1 VTEVALTTFSN
12 AAFGV
17 ALVLYLVAMV
27 GYFHHLAFRRRRI
40 LLGART
46 LAFAGL
52 AVHAGSVIARGLA
65 AGRVPWGNLYEYV
78 SMVGLLV
85 VAVYLLV
92 VERMRRTEAAGG
104 FALGAAV
111 VAMAGAT
118 LLYTPPGPL
127 VPALNSYWLR
137 IHVVAAMLGS
147 ALFTLGTIFS
157 VLYLV
162 QARRERAGV
171 VPEPARVPAL
181 VGAGAEVPAG
191 ELPGPEL
198 PEDHAAAEPDAA
210 DAEEP
215 PQRRGR
221 LPSASVLDHTAYR
234 TIGFAF
240 PIWTFAVI
248 AGAIWAEEAW
258 GRYWGWDPKEVWSF
272 VTWVV
277 FAGYLHARATVG
289 WRGTRA
295 AVLAIAGFVA
305 LVFNIVV
312 VNLVISGL
320 HSYAGVQ

>member
-1 VTEVALTTFSN
+1 MSDVGLTTISN
-12 AAFGV
+12 TAFGL
-17 ALVLYLVAMV
+17 ALMLYLAAMV
-27 GYFHHLAFRRRRI
+27 GYFHHLAFRPRRV
-40 LLGART
+40 LLAARAV
-46 LAFAGL
+46 AFAGL
-52 AVHAGSVIARGLA
+52 AVQAGSVIARGLA

-78 SMVGLLV
+78 SMIGLLV
-85 VAVYLLV
+85 VAAYLLV
-92 VERMRRTEAAGG
+92 VERTWRADAAGG
-104 FALGAAV
+104 FVLGTAV

-147 ALFTLGTIFS
+147 ALFTLGAIFT

-162 QARRERAGV
+162 QRRRERRV
-171 VPEPARVPAL
+171 VSEPARVPAL
-181 VGAGAEVPAG
+181 VGAGVGG
-191 ELPGPEL
+191 ER
-198 PEDHAAAEPDAA
+198 PEDYTEADPDVEGPSPAPPRGLLPAAA
-210 DAEEP
+210 
-215 PQRRGR
+215 
-221 LPSASVLDHTAYR
+221 VLDRIAYR
-234 TIGFAF
+234 TIAFAF
-240 PIWTFAVI
+240 PIWTFAII

-272 VTWVV
+272 VTWVI

-295 AVLAIAGFVA
+295 AALALTGFVA

-320 HSYAGVQ
+320 HSYSGVQ